1 MKPVTYKL
9 RGIMTIRE
17 VARLAGVS
25 KTTVSRV
32 LNNNGYV
39 NTETREKIETIIEA
53 TDYTPSA
60 AAVNLSTSTSKSIS
74 VIIPEIANSFF
85 GELMAGISEVAQ
97 NTDYALTY
105 SNTDNNLDLEEQAV
119 KMAQKQDTCG
129 IIITPA
135 RGFFDEKSASK
146 LTAMYE
152 RLHVPIIVVDRGFDS
167 SKWDGVF
174 YENFQSTYI
183 ATKELIGAGHRN
195 IGIIT
200 GDLNLLIG
208 RDRKNGYI
216 AAMEESGYYVD
227 RNYMLGGDFTANTA
241 YEVTKNMFASG
252 NFPEAMVTSN
262 NYTSLGFIK
271 ACTEYGLT
279 IGKDIAVIGI
289 DHIPALDSIDY
300 PLSVVTRD
308 AVEMGRTAMHMLLER
323 LKNPD
328 APKRISMIPCELRL
342 RGSEKLIGK
351 GAN

>member
-1 MKPVTYKL
+1 
-9 RGIMTIRE
+9 MTIRE

-39 NTETREKIETIIEA
+39 NDETREKVETIIEA

-60 AAVNLSTSTSKSIS
+60 AAVNLSTSTSNSIS

-85 GELMAGISEVAQ
+85 GELMAGISEIAQ
-97 NTDYALTY
+97 QTDYILSY
-105 SNTDNNLDLEEQAV
+105 SNTDNRLDLEEQAL
-119 KMAQKQDTCG
+119 KMAQKQDPCG

-135 RGFFDEKSASK
+135 TGFFDEKSASK

-152 RLHVPIIVVDRGFDS
+152 KLQVPIVIVDRGFDS

-183 ATKELIGAGHRN
+183 ATRELIAAGHTD

-208 RDRKNGYI
+208 RDRLNGYI
-216 AAMEESGYYVD
+216 AAMEESGLYVD
-227 RNYMLGGDFTANTA
+227 RNYVLHGDFSATTA
-241 YEVTKNMFASG
+241 YELTKKMFD
-252 NFPEAMVTSN
+252 NKHFPQAMITSN

-271 ACTEYGLT
+271 ACKEKNVV
-279 IGKDIAVIGI
+279 IGKDVAVIGI
-289 DHIPALDSIDY
+289 DHIPSLDAIDY

-308 AVEMGRTAMHMLLER
+308 AVEMGRTAMNMLIER
-323 LKNPD
+323 LKQPD

-342 RGSEKLIGK
+342 RGSEKLIG
-351 GAN
+351 NNSN